1 MIHSQVAEKGLI
13 EEVAGIQIDNRFCC
27 QDPQSE
33 VFALLISWVKGYR
46 RNTTAVKSVCCLRTV
61 NEVQTK
67 FFDPIEEVN
76 NHNMDLVD
84 YIDLMYKKGD
94 K

>member
-27 QDPQSE
+27 QDPQSK
-33 VFALLISWVKGYR
+33 VFALMIYWINGDRS
-46 RNTTAVKSVCCLRTV
+46 NTTVVKSVCCLRTV
-61 NEVQTK
+61 NQVQTK

-84 YIDLMYKKGD
+84 YIDLMNKKGE
-94 K
+94 